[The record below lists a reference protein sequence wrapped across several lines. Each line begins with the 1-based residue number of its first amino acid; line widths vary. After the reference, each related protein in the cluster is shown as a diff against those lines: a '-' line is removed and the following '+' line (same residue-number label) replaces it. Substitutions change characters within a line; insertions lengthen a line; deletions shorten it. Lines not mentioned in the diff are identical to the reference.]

1 VEARV
6 IQAID
11 ARTSSPV
18 TADELSPL
26 ERRVAVAVSP
36 SFGFDMTRPEFRSIL
51 RDHMRETAYHEA
63 GHVAARAFTGLELSH
78 VISVSIIPEPDSSG
92 RVSARAPVTEML
104 LGCYPPTLAW
114 HQGHMLLLEILAGRG
129 VQARMDGVDPSWIV
143 DGTDEED
150 EEEGQDIWRA
160 NRIARIMARRSWHMW
175 RVLDRAARWT
185 SEMLHVPAVWACVE
199 TIAGLLLERGTIE
212 DRDGLLRIM
221 LEVPHAVSLPKW
233 RHRLFPSAK
242 EVRELW
248 HPGPAPAPAGETP
261 TGARAASA
269 ATEEAP

>member
-1 VEARV
+1 MRPRLRSRAARV
-6 IQAID
+6 VED
-11 ARTSSPV
+11 RRSLRVEGDSP
-18 TADELSPL
+18 
-26 ERRVAVAVSP
+26 RR
-36 SFGFDMTRPEFRSIL
+36 GTRKR
-51 RDHMRETAYHEA
+51 
-63 GHVAARAFTGLELSH
+63 
-78 VISVSIIPEPDSSG
+78 
-92 RVSARAPVTEML
+92 
-104 LGCYPPTLAW
+104 
-114 HQGHMLLLEILAGRG
+114 
-129 VQARMDGVDPSWIV
+129 
-143 DGTDEED
+143 EED